1 MNATENLKQ
10 EHSIVRRLGTV
21 AQQCSNKLYSNI
33 SIPIEDIEILSVVI
47 QEFVDGFHH
56 AKEEKAYFP
65 HTRDKNS
72 FSEDIRKFLIEHEL
86 GRRIANMLS
95 RSIMEWRCGVN
106 AREPVA
112 RYLKAYS
119 VFITDHTRKE
129 DKFFDLVEDKGSL
142 SEKEHMILSEH
153 YKRCQTDVG
162 GKVRMQQLINM
173 LEFLENR
180 EWSMDE

>member
-21 AQQCSNKLYSNI
+21 AQQCSNKLYANT
-33 SIPIEDIEILSVVI
+33 SIPIEDIEILTVVI

-65 HTRDKNS
+65 NARTKNTY
-72 FSEDIRKFLIEHEL
+72 SEDIRKFLVEHEL

-95 RSIMEWRCGVN
+95 RSIKEWRCGIN

-119 VFITDHTRKE
+119 VFITDHTLKE

-142 SEKEHMILSEH
+142 SEAEHMILIEH
-153 YKRCQTDVG
+153 YKRCQIDVG
-162 GKVRMQQLINM
+162 GKVRMEQLIKM

-180 EWSMDE
+180 EWIMS

>member
-21 AQQCSNKLYSNI
+21 AQQCSNKLYANT
-33 SIPIEDIEILSVVI
+33 SIPIEDIEILTVVI

-56 AKEEKAYFP
+56 AKEVKAYFP
-65 HTRDKNS
+65 NARTKNTY
-72 FSEDIRKFLIEHEL
+72 SEDIRKFLVEHVL

-95 RSIMEWRCGVN
+95 RSIMEWRCGIN

-119 VFITDHTRKE
+119 VFITDHTLKE

-142 SEKEHMILSEH
+142 SEAEHMILIEH
-153 YKRCQTDVG
+153 YKRCQIDG
-162 GKVRMQQLINM
+162 GAT
-173 LEFLENR
+173 
-180 EWSMDE
+180 